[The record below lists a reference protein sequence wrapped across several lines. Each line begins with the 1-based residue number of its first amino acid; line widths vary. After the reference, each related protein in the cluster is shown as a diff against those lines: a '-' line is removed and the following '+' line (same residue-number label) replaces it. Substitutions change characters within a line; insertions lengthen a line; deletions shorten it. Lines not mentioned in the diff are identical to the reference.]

1 MPNSQSTLDTPQTD
15 INTALQVATL
25 VGKIDQFITNT
36 GERLTKVENQIESVT
51 KNAIDNER
59 ITRLETQMENRGKN
73 WPAIVACISGL
84 GALIVSVAV
93 KVPWQ

>member
-25 VGKIDQFITNT
+25 IGKIDQFITNT
-36 GERLTKVENQIESVT
+36 SDRLTKVESQIGEVT
-51 KNAIDNER
+51 KNAVDTER
-59 ITRLETQMENRGKN
+59 ITKLETQMENRGKN
-73 WPAIVACISGL
+73 IPAIVACFTGV